1 MERESQPGRPRFSV
15 VMAAYNMEPY
25 LDETVATVVA
35 QTCPDWELVV
45 VDDGST
51 DRTPDLLAAWSQ
63 RDSRIRVVAQ
73 ERKGKPA
80 FGRNRGIR
88 EARGE
93 IITFLDGDDLYHPEK
108 LERQLAILEQWPD
121 VGAAFHD
128 FFWFHS
134 GSEMPA
140 NGYLRHLQYLQ
151 RADGFFEP
159 ASLHGET
166 IYLGGP
172 DFFKFMA
179 SELVGIHTSTIAV
192 RRTVLD
198 QIGPDPFNEALPHGE
213 DIHLWLRIGLATR
226 LAYLDRPLSYY
237 RYHNE
242 SWVMSIARGKMARGL
257 YEVNGE
263 MLDRLEGLLRPEER
277 SRFAEKV
284 ANYWYRIGRR
294 CLEGG
299 LWPEARRSFVKALVR
314 TRRPSQA
321 YLSFKGVVTTVL
333 PKWFLQAYWRRTQ
346 GGQFSPRPR
355 PPEAAE

>member
-1 MERESQPGRPRFSV
+1 MQLGSQPGRPRFSV
-15 VMAAYNMEPY
+15 VMAAYNVERY
-25 LDETVATVVA
+25 LDETVASVVA
-35 QTCPDWELVV
+35 QTCPDWELVI

-51 DRTPDLLAAWSQ
+51 DRTPDLLAGWSQ
-63 RDSRIRVVAQ
+63 RDSRIRGVKQ
-73 ERKGKPA
+73 DRKGKPA
-80 FGRNRGIR
+80 YGRNRGIR

-108 LERQLAILEQWPD
+108 LARQLAILDAYPE

-134 GSEMPA
+134 GSELPTE
-140 NGYLRHLQYLQ
+140 GYLRHLKYLE
-151 RADGFFEP
+151 RAKGFFET
-159 ASLHGET
+159 ASLNGET
-166 IYLGGP
+166 IHLGVP
-172 DFFKFMA
+172 DLFKFLA

-192 RRTVLD
+192 RKSVLD
-198 QIGPDPFNEALPHGE
+198 RIGADPFDEALPHGE

-226 LAYLDRPLSYY
+226 LAYLDQPLSYY
-237 RYHNE
+237 RFHNE
-242 SWVMSIARGKMARGL
+242 SWVMSIARGRMARGL

-277 SRFAEKV
+277 SRYAEKV

-314 TRRPSQA
+314 TRQPSQA
-321 YLSFKGVVTTVL
+321 YLSFKGMVTTVL
-333 PKWFLQAYWRRTQ
+333 PKRFLQAYWRRTQ
-346 GGQFSPRPR
+346 GGEFSPRPR
-355 PPEAAE
+355 PPEATE